1 MSIPI
6 FIVNC
11 IRIPRRAFYMV
22 SFDQN
27 DQLFGR
33 IKDLPEEMR
42 KWNTS
47 QRAWEVS
54 TMGLLRVIKIYRNS
68 NKIQFDFGSIDGRN
82 LFIKQIKK
90 IEEAEFERE
99 RKLNELR
106 ENKEKW
112 LNYKIELENNFEQY
126 SELVHSFVL
135 DGIKLYPHQIVASLF
150 LNKTR
155 SALLSHE
162 MGLGKSL
169 SSILFVEM
177 NRDFEKVVVIT
188 PNSLKYNYYNEV
200 EKFTNS
206 KAHIVGKKKNKY
218 SIEDAKYI
226 ILNYEYFNSAKNSVL
241 KWKKLKI
248 GKINSLIFDECQQ
261 LKNTSTNTYKNI
273 KHIFGKEIFNN
284 EEESRIFMS
293 GTPAPNR
300 AHELFSILNFIS
312 PIDFATKKYFNEYY
326 CGMTYDFYNG
336 WGWVNGSAESK
347 LEELYH
353 KIAPFTHRVKK
364 EDALKDLP
372 DKTYQK
378 LMMELSEQNL
388 KLYEEVEKGVVNEF
402 LLNPTSNPLTIML
415 RLRQFTSAMKYEQ
428 IIELIDAVLESGEKI
443 VIVDM
448 FKESLKKLKEKYGE
462 LACLHTG
469 DVTDLEVRAEM
480 VKDFQDPNGKCKV
493 FLGSI
498 QTCNYGLT
506 LTAASKLIIL
516 TLPFSV
522 GQYDQV
528 ADRLHRIGQ
537 KDAVNIY
544 VPAFIETIDEY
555 VYGSIESKRKELVKV
570 MDNVDYESD
579 ITESVVKE
587 VMDMIKNKYK

>member
-1 MSIPI
+1 MSNAL
-6 FIVNC
+6 FVVEC
-11 IRIPRRAFYMV
+11 LRIPRRAFYYV
-22 SFDQN
+22 SFLPN
-27 DQLFGR
+27 DQLTGR
-33 IKDLPEEMR
+33 IRDLPEEMR
-42 KWNTS
+42 KWNNS
-47 QRAWEVS
+47 KRAWEVS
-54 TMGLLRVIKIYRNS
+54 TMGLLRIIKMYRNS
-68 NKIQFDFGSIDGRN
+68 NKIYFDFGNIDLRN
-82 LFIKQIKK
+82 IFVNQIKK

-99 RKLNELR
+99 RKLKELR
-106 ENKEKW
+106 DNKEKW
-112 LNYKIELENNFEQY
+112 LTYKSELEQNFAEY
-126 SELVHSFVL
+126 SDLVHSYL
-135 DGIKLYPHQIVASLF
+135 IEGIKLYPHQIVASLF

-162 MGLGKSL
+162 MGLGKTL

-177 NRDFEKVVVIT
+177 NTSFEKVVVIT
-188 PNSLKYNYYNEV
+188 PNSLKYNYFNEV

-218 SIEDAKYI
+218 SIADAKYI
-226 ILNYEYFNSAKNSVL
+226 IFNYEYFNSAKNSLV

-248 GKINSLIFDECQQ
+248 GVINSLIFDECQQ

-273 KHIFGKEIFNN
+273 KNIFEDDIFLDKKP
-284 EEESRIFMS
+284 SRIFMS

-312 PIDFATKKYFNEYY
+312 PIDFSTKKYFNEYY
-326 CGMTYDFYNG
+326 CGMSYDFMNG
-336 WGWVNGSAESK
+336 WGWVNGTAEQK

-372 DKTYQK
+372 DKSYQK
-378 LMMELSEQNL
+378 LIMEMSDTNQ

-415 RLRQFTSAMKYEQ
+415 RLRQFTSSMKFDE
-428 IIELIDAVLESGEKI
+428 IIELVDTVIESGEKI
-443 VIVDM
+443 VIVDV
-448 FKESLKKLKEKYGE
+448 FKDSLIKLKEKYGE
-462 LACLHTG
+462 SAVLHIG
-469 DVTDLEVRAEM
+469 DVDVEDRAEM
-480 VKDFQDPNGKCKV
+480 VRIFQDPNSKIKV

-506 LTAASKLIIL
+506 LTAASKMIIL

-537 KDAVNIY
+537 KCAVNIY
-544 VPAFIETIDEY
+544 IPAFMDTIDEY
-555 VYGSIESKRKELVKV
+555 VYASIESKRKEITKV

-579 ITESVVKE
+579 ITESVLSE
-587 VMDMIKNKYK
+587 VMTKIKNKYK

>member
-1 MSIPI
+1 MSLPL

-11 IRIPRRAFYMV
+11 RRIPRRAFYYV
-22 SFDQN
+22 SYEPN
-27 DQLFGR
+27 DQLTGR

-47 QRAWEVS
+47 QKAWEIS

-68 NKIQFDFGSIDGRN
+68 TKIQFDFGGIDGRN

-90 IEEAEFERE
+90 IEEAELERE

-112 LNYKIELENNFEQY
+112 LNYKLELEKNFQEY
-126 SELVHSFVL
+126 SDLVHSYVI

-162 MGLGKSL
+162 MGLGKTL

-177 NRDFEKVVVIT
+177 NKDFEKVIVVT

-206 KAHIVGKKKNKY
+206 KAHIVGKRKNKY
-218 SIEDAKYI
+218 SVEDSKYI
-226 ILNYEYFNSAKNSVL
+226 ILNYAYFNSSKNSL
-241 KWKKLKI
+241 NKWKKLKI
-248 GKINSLIFDECQQ
+248 NKINSLIFDECQQ

-273 KHIFGKEIFNN
+273 KHIFGKEIFFN
-284 EEESRIFMS
+284 EQESRIFMS

-300 AHELFSILNFIS
+300 AHELFAILNFIS

-378 LMMELSEQNL
+378 LMMEMSEQNL
-388 KLYEEVEKGVVNEF
+388 KLYEEVERGVVNEF

-415 RLRQFTSAMKYEQ
+415 RLRQFTSAMKYEE
-428 IIELIDAVLESGEKI
+428 IIELVETVLETGEKI
-443 VIVDM
+443 VIVDI
-448 FKESLKKLKEKYGE
+448 FKDSLIKLKNKYGD

-469 DVTDLEVRAEM
+469 DVSPEDRSEM
-480 VKDFQDPNGKCKV
+480 VRDFQDPNGKCKV
-493 FLGSI
+493 FLGTI

-506 LTAASKLIIL
+506 LTAASKMIIL

-555 VYGSIESKRKELVKV
+555 VYASIESKRKELVKV

-579 ITESVVKE
+579 ITESVVTE
-587 VMDMIKNKYK
+587 VMEMIKNKYK